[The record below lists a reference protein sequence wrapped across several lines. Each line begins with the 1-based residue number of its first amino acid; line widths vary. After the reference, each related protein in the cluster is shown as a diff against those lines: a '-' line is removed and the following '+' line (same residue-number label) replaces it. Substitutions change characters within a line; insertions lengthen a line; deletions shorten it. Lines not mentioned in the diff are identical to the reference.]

1 AELSDRD
8 SLNESMI
15 KKLTGEDPIP
25 VRRLYERTF
34 DMLVTFK
41 IWMFGNHR
49 PRITDSGESMWRRL
63 RAIPFNVVIPEDER
77 DTQLEQKLMA

>member
-1 AELSDRD
+1 
-8 SLNESMI
+8 
-15 KKLTGEDPIP
+15 
-25 VRRLYERTF
+25 
-34 DMLVTFK
+34 MLVTFK

-77 DTQLEQKLMA
+77 DTQLEQKLMAELPGIMAWAVDGARKWYEL